1 MGTVVETKSN
11 LERPWTAP
19 IDSDH
24 DQVVHTRVQY
34 RLGDEGEVHRLAGPG
49 LDVADLGAA
58 GGSRSD
64 EVEFVVGGRN
74 VNLCASSHGCS
85 PSVRSSEGTT
95 TIPTLSPG

>member
-34 RLGDEGEVHRLAGPG
+34 RLGDEAIVHRMAGSG
-49 LDVADLGAA
+49 LDVADLIGGGFANVIAA
-58 GGSRSD
+58 AAIPG
-64 EVEFVVGGRN
+64 EQVELAALDRK
-74 VNLCASSHGCS
+74 VNLCGPRNHGCT
-85 PSVRSSEGTT
+85 PSVA
-95 TIPTLSPG
+95 LS